1 MTEVKTYWR
10 DKVSQ
15 LLGWATGLFFIFIG
29 WSIDKHDKFELG
41 PWAQKSPVP
50 GETRDAAL
58 RAIFLIAGSF
68 FYAVMLPLI
77 IKHIYR
83 RFLRD
88 GTDETVMPEWVAFA
102 CALLLAGLTLSVALL
117 ISLL

>member
-1 MTEVKTYWR
+1 MTDVKIYWR

-15 LLGWATGLFFIFIG
+15 LLGWATGLFFIFLG

-41 PWAQKSPVP
+41 PWSQKSLIP

-58 RAIFLIAGSF
+58 RAIFLIAGSCL
-68 FYAVMLPLI
+68 YAVILPLV
-77 IKHIYR
+77 IKNIYR
-83 RFLRD
+83 RFLRE
-88 GTDETVMPEWVAFA
+88 GTDETVMPEGVAFA
-102 CALLLAGLTLSVALL
+102 CALSLAGLTLLIALL